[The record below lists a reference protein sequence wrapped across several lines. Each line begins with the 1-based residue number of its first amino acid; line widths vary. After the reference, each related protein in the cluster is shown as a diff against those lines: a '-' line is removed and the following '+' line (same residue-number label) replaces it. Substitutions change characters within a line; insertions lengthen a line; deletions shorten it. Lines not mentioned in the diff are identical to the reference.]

1 MNHAIKYSLALLSSG
16 ALCACA
22 ESQAAQPENVPSPEQ
37 KAGTAVPPVP
47 ALRSISFIEAGKE
60 ISDSEKREIYAR
72 TVRAEDRQLRRE
84 SQKIPGIAISK
95 SGPDSPERENIV
107 LSVSQAHAE
116 PAPLSIPPALPII
129 GKTSGDGPGPDGAV
143 EAAYS
148 VTTVEKNAKEGEFTV
163 TISPKTDG
171 EKTCSKESHTVI
183 TSKNAPGNNGV
194 EKSSYSIIMA
204 AEPEREG
211 EITVTISQKD
221 GDEETTG
228 ENPCPVTADQ
238 EKKAG
243 TAPLPKNDGKAP
255 GQATAEKD
263 DRAVIQIALLLDTS
277 GSMQGLINQA
287 RTYLWKVVNDMTL
300 ARQNGKL
307 PAIQIALYEYGSSRL
322 SSKDAWVRQVLPFTD
337 DLDKV
342 SDELFKLKTGG
353 SEEYCGAVMDRALKE
368 LKWNTENPDALKLIF
383 IAGNEPFNQ
392 GNVPYAPVIARGL
405 ERGIT
410 VNTIY
415 CGSAG
420 DGDSALWKD
429 GARKGDGSFLNI
441 DHNAAP
447 PEPETPYDAELA
459 ALNASLNGT
468 YLAYGSRK
476 VRMEKL
482 ERQARQDKLTE
493 AASPAAAMG
502 RITAKANKAAYRN
515 TSWDL
520 VDLYEEQG
528 SQAVEEMGSAGIL
541 PEELNGKSA
550 KEVEAVVKEKAEE
563 RARLQKKIADV
574 GRQRDTWLNKWKA
587 EQSASGGGKANTL
600 DDAIIQAVRR
610 QAGRK
615 KFSFAEEN
623 EAQKNS
629 PMNKEQ

>member
-1 MNHAIKYSLALLSSG
+1 MMNHAVKYSLALLGSG
-16 ALCACA
+16 ALCASA
-22 ESQAAQPENVPSPEQ
+22 ESKAEQPENVSPPEQ
-37 KAGTAVPPVP
+37 EAGTGSPPAP
-47 ALRSISFIEAGKE
+47 ALRSISFIGAGTEK
-60 ISDSEKREIYAR
+60 SDAEKRKIYAA
-72 TVRAEDRQLRRE
+72 TVRTEDRKLRRE
-84 SQKIPGIAISK
+84 PREIPGIAISK
-95 SGPDSPERENIV
+95 PRPDSPEAGDIV
-107 LSVSQAHAE
+107 LTISQV
-116 PAPLSIPPALPII
+116 PSGPDRQSIPPALLA
-129 GKTSGDGPGPDGAV
+129 TSKASGRDGA
-143 EAAYS
+143 EKASYSITTAADP
-148 VTTVEKNAKEGEFTV
+148 EKAGEFTV
-163 TISPKTDG
+163 TISPKTDDG
-171 EKTCSKESHTVI
+171 ETRSKE
-183 TSKNAPGNNGV
+183 TSAVVASEDAPGHDEA
-194 EKSSYSIIMA
+194 EKASYSITTTA
-204 AEPEREG
+204 DSEKAG
-211 EITVTISQKD
+211 EITVTISQKN

-228 ENPCPVTADQ
+228 RETQSAIADP
-238 EKKAG
+238 EKKVG
-243 TAPLPKNDGKAP
+243 PAPQPKNDGKAH
-255 GQATAEKD
+255 GQAVAEKD

-307 PAIQIALYEYGSSRL
+307 PAIQIALYEYGSGRL

-420 DGDSALWKD
+420 DGDSVLWKD

-459 ALNASLNGT
+459 TLNVSLNGT
-468 YLAYGSRK
+468 YLAYGSQE
-476 VRMEKL
+476 VRAEKL

-493 AASPAAAMG
+493 AASPAAAAG
-502 RITAKANKAAYRN
+502 RIAAKANKAAYRN

-528 SQAVEEMGSAGIL
+528 SRAVEELGNTGIL
-541 PEELNGKSA
+541 PEELKGKSA

-610 QAGRK
+610 QAGKK
-615 KFSFAEEN
+615 KFSFVEEN
-623 EAQKNS
+623 VPYENS

>member
-1 MNHAIKYSLALLSSG
+1 MMNHAVKYSLALLGSG
-16 ALCACA
+16 ALCASA
-22 ESQAAQPENVPSPEQ
+22 ESKTEQPENVSPPEQ
-37 KAGTAVPPVP
+37 EAGTGSPPAP
-47 ALRSISFIEAGKE
+47 ALRSISFIGAGTE
-60 ISDSEKREIYAR
+60 RSDAEKRKIYAAIVR
-72 TVRAEDRQLRRE
+72 TEDRKLRRE
-84 SQKIPGIAISK
+84 PREIPGIAISK
-95 SGPDSPERENIV
+95 SRPDSPEAGDIV
-107 LSVSQAHAE
+107 LTISQV
-116 PAPLSIPPALPII
+116 PSGPDRQSITPALLATSKAP
-129 GKTSGDGPGPDGAV
+129 GHDGAEKTS
-143 EAAYS
+143 YS
-148 VTTVEKNAKEGEFTV
+148 IITTADSEKAGEFTV
-163 TISPKTDG
+163 TISPKTDDG
-171 EKTCSKESHTVI
+171 ETHSKE
-183 TSKNAPGNNGV
+183 TSAVVASEDAPVHDGAG
-194 EKSSYSIIMA
+194 KASYSITTA
-204 AEPEREG
+204 ADPEKVG
-211 EITVTISQKD
+211 EITVTISQKN

-228 ENPCPVTADQ
+228 KESHSAVADP
-238 EKKAG
+238 EKKVG
-243 TAPLPKNDGKAP
+243 PAPQPKNDGKAP
-255 GQATAEKD
+255 GQAAAEKD

-307 PAIQIALYEYGSSRL
+307 PAIQIALYEYGSGRL

-353 SEEYCGAVMDRALKE
+353 SEEYCGAVMDRARKD

-420 DGDSALWKD
+420 DGDSVLWKD

-459 ALNASLNGT
+459 TLNVSLNGT
-468 YLAYGSRK
+468 YLAYGSQE
-476 VRMEKL
+476 VRAEKL

-493 AASPAAAMG
+493 AASPAAAAG
-502 RITAKANKAAYRN
+502 RIAAKANKAAYRN

-528 SQAVEEMGSAGIL
+528 SRAVEELGNTGIL
-541 PEELNGKSA
+541 PEELKGKSA
-550 KEVEAVVKEKAEE
+550 KEVEAAVKEKAEE

-600 DDAIIQAVRR
+600 DNAIIQAVRR

-615 KFSFAEEN
+615 KFSFVEEN
-623 EAQKNS
+623 VPYENS

>member
-1 MNHAIKYSLALLSSG
+1 MNHAIKYSLALLGSG
-16 ALCACA
+16 ALCASA
-22 ESQAAQPENVPSPEQ
+22 ESKTEQPENVPPPEQ
-37 KAGTAVPPVP
+37 EAGTGAPPAP
-47 ALRSISFIEAGKE
+47 ALRSISFIGAGTE
-60 ISDSEKREIYAR
+60 MSDAEKRKIYAAMVR
-72 TVRAEDRQLRRE
+72 TEDRKLRRGPRE
-84 SQKIPGIAISK
+84 IPGIAISK
-95 SGPDSPERENIV
+95 SSPDSPEAGNIV
-107 LSVSQAHAE
+107 LTISQAHSEPARQAIP
-116 PAPLSIPPALPII
+116 PAPLVISKA
-129 GKTSGDGPGPDGAV
+129 SGDEGAA
-143 EAAYS
+143 EAVYS
-148 VTTVEKNAKEGEFTV
+148 ITTAAKPEKGGEFTV
-163 TISPKTDG
+163 TISSKTDDG
-171 EKTCSKESHTVI
+171 EAHNKETNAVVVSEG
-183 TSKNAPGNNGV
+183 APGHDGA
-194 EKSSYSIIMA
+194 EKASYSITTA
-204 AEPEREG
+204 AVPEKAG
-211 EITVTISQKD
+211 EITVTISQKN

-228 ENPCPVTADQ
+228 RESHPAIADP
-238 EKKAG
+238 EKEVG
-243 TAPLPKNDGKAP
+243 TAP
-255 GQATAEKD
+255 GQAAAEKD

-277 GSMQGLINQA
+277 GSMGGLINQA

-307 PAIQIALYEYGSSRL
+307 PAIQIALYEYGSGRL

-405 ERGIT
+405 ENGIT

-420 DGDSALWKD
+420 DGDSVLWKD

-459 ALNASLNGT
+459 TLNVSLNGT
-468 YLAYGSRK
+468 YLAYGSQE
-476 VRMEKL
+476 VRAEKL

-493 AASPAAAMG
+493 AASPAAAAG
-502 RITAKANKAAYRN
+502 RIAAKANKAAYRN

-520 VDLYEEQG
+520 VDLYEEKG
-528 SQAVEEMGSAGIL
+528 SRAVEELGSTGIL
-541 PEELNGKSA
+541 PEELKGKSA

-574 GRQRDTWLNKWKA
+574 GRLRDTWLNKWKA
-587 EQSASGGGKANTL
+587 EQSASSGGKANTL

-610 QAGRK
+610 QAGKK
-615 KFSFAEEN
+615 KFSFVEEN
-623 EAQKNS
+623 VPHENS